1 MLRVGSGLA
10 QDSVDAGHRRRL
22 VVLLPLNNEE
32 ASKGSAGKAVGDRL
46 YLHVATLTAG
56 DATACAGRV
65 PIGHAERLAAR
76 LAEAEQLAGLRRG
89 EHFNL
94 LRVDSA
100 EEKLALLHYPGF
112 FDEPFPALAESWRVD
127 LATGTVRHRTYAD
140 SLNPPILH
148 RKELLLPADHPR
160 RAEYAALTAA
170 CESVGLFDDPRRIGY
185 RRQWQQLMRERGF
198 MLDGHALVP
207 IGNAEDADAGADGA
221 DDADAASSLAG
232 WEAARQ
238 RTALSRQ
245 GFSAPIQTLARHG
258 LLALDRTLFDY
269 GCGRG
274 DDVRGLRENGLA
286 AAGWDPYYAPDQPI
300 HGADLVNLG
309 FVINVIEDFDERLE
323 ALTRAWSLAGTLLVV
338 SVMLANQNDP
348 RGERFRDGVR
358 TRRGTFQK
366 YFTQGEL
373 KAFVGEVLDVEPIPV
388 APGIVYAFR
397 DQDAEQRFL
406 MDRWRSGR
414 TRLRAPSSQ
423 VRERAPR
430 VRPDKRAETFR
441 AHQAALER
449 LWSLQ
454 LDLGRKP
461 DRAEVTDELAL
472 TDAFGSVNKALRFIE
487 ARKEAELGGAALDEL
502 LAAAEQARQADLTV
516 YFALDQFARRKPYKH
531 LEPGLKRDIKAFF
544 GDYAAARAAGLGL
557 LMQIA
562 DTDAVEQACREAA
575 EHGLGWLEM
584 VAADADDAEVDA
596 GEGGGDAGRQAG
608 APTAVS
614 LQLDARLVERLPP
627 LLRVYVGAAA
637 AAYGDYHHAD
647 LIKIHIGSG
656 KLTLMRFDD
665 FDGRPLPRMRERVKI
680 KLREQ
685 DVDYFAYGPG
695 TDYEPPFL
703 YRKSRFI
710 NEEDPRYPDQL
721 AFEAA
726 LEDLDLFDFSGYGPP
741 PADLIGTLARHR
753 WEIAGFA
760 LRRARTVPEL
770 DDPCG
775 RFLAFRDLIQCG
787 DTQAATGIENL
798 PEQVDS
804 YNALLA
810 LTEQVLDPVIDWFGM
825 IRLTY
830 GFCSP
835 ALAKA
840 IRTRGSGPIDPKR
853 DQHAAHERNRVGNT
867 VCPRLGAAV
876 DFLVEDED
884 MLEVARW
891 VAAKTP
897 FDRLY
902 FYGPDRPIHVSHGPS
917 HSRQVVAMR
926 AGPSGR
932 LVPRQIKLEVFLRN
946 SAPDTV

>member
-1 MLRVGSGLA
+1 MSSIGKRVGAKS
-10 QDSVDAGHRRRL
+10 
-22 VVLLPLNNEE
+22 
-32 ASKGSAGKAVGDRL
+32 
-46 YLHVATLTAG
+46 YLHVEALSAS
-56 DATACAGRV
+56 DAAIRE
-65 PIGHAERLAAR
+65 HARMAAD
-76 LAEAEQLAGLRRG
+76 AAGL
-89 EHFNL
+89 EPAVDFNL
-94 LRVDSA
+94 IRLDPTGA
-100 EEKLALLHYPGF
+100 ELALLHYPGF
-112 FDEPFPALAESWRVD
+112 FDEPFPALADSWRVD
-127 LATGTVRHRTYAD
+127 FAAGTVSHRTYAD

-148 RKELLLPADHPR
+148 RKELLLPAEHPR
-160 RAEYAALTAA
+160 RAEFAALTAA
-170 CESVGLFDDPRRIGY
+170 CEAVGLFDDPRRIGY
-185 RRQWQQLMRERGF
+185 RRQWQQLMRELGF
-198 MLDGHALVP
+198 RLDGHALVP
-207 IGNAEDADAGADGA
+207 IGNAEDGEAPVDDG
-221 DDADAASSLAG
+221 DAAEPIAD
-232 WEAARQ
+232 WQAARQ
-238 RTALSRQ
+238 RTALSRP

-258 LLALDRTLFDY
+258 LLTPGRTLFDY

-274 DDVRGLRENGLA
+274 DDVRGLCENGFA

-338 SVMLANQNDP
+338 SVMLANQNAP

-366 YFTQGEL
+366 YFTQAEL
-373 KAFVGEVLDVEPIPV
+373 KAFVGEVLDLEPIPV

-406 MDRWRSGR
+406 LNRWRSGR
-414 TRLRAPSSQ
+414 TRLRAPSVQ

-430 VRPDKRAETFR
+430 GRPDQREETYQ

-449 LWSLQ
+449 LWALR
-454 LDLGRKP
+454 LELGRRP
-461 DRAEVTDELAL
+461 NQAEVDDELAL
-472 TDAFGSVNKALRFIE
+472 RDGFGSLNKALRFIE
-487 ARKEAELGGAALDEL
+487 ARKEAELGGAALDTL
-502 LAAAEQARQADLTV
+502 LADAARARQHDLTV
-516 YFALDQFARRKPYKH
+516 YFALNQFARRKPHQH

-544 GDYAAARAAGLGL
+544 GDYAAARAAGRAL

-575 EHGLGWLEM
+575 EHGLGWLET
-584 VAADADDAEVDA
+584 VSADANAVEADA
-596 GEGGGDAGRQAG
+596 GEEREDARWKAGGPG
-608 APTAVS
+608 AVS

-627 LLRVYVGAAA
+627 LLRVYIGAAA
-637 AAYGDYHHAD
+637 AAYGDYQHAD

-665 FDGRPLPRMRERVKI
+665 FDGRPLPRMHERVKI

-685 DVDYFAYGPG
+685 DVEYFAYDAG
-695 TDYEPPFL
+695 TEYEPPFL

-710 NEEDPRYPDQL
+710 NEEVPRYPDQL
-721 AFEAA
+721 AFEEA
-726 LEDLDLFDFSGYGPP
+726 LEGLGLLDFSGYGPP
-741 PADLIGTLARHR
+741 PEVLIRTLARHR
-753 WEIAGFA
+753 WEIAGFE
-760 LRRARTVPEL
+760 LRRARTTPSL

-775 RFLAFRDLIQCG
+775 RFLSFRDLVHCG
-787 DTQAATGIENL
+787 EIQAATGIENL

-804 YNALLA
+804 WNALVE

-835 ALAKA
+835 ELARA
-840 IRTRGSGPIDPKR
+840 IRARGGGPIDPTR
-853 DQHAAHERNRVGNT
+853 DQHAAHERNRLGNP

-891 VAAKTP
+891 VAANTP

-902 FYGPDRPIHVSHGPS
+902 FYGPDRPIHVSQGPEQ
-917 HSRQVVAMR
+917 SRQVVMLR

-932 LVPRQIKLEVFLRN
+932 LVPRQTKLETFLRD
-946 SAPDTV
+946 SAHDLV

>member
-1 MLRVGSGLA
+1 M
-10 QDSVDAGHRRRL
+10 
-22 VVLLPLNNEE
+22 
-32 ASKGSAGKAVGDRL
+32 
-46 YLHVATLTAG
+46 
-56 DATACAGRV
+56 
-65 PIGHAERLAAR
+65 
-76 LAEAEQLAGLRRG
+76 
-89 EHFNL
+89 
-94 LRVDSA
+94 
-100 EEKLALLHYPGF
+100 
-112 FDEPFPALAESWRVD
+112 
-127 LATGTVRHRTYAD
+127 LAT
-140 SLNPPILH
+140 
-148 RKELLLPADHPR
+148 
-160 RAEYAALTAA
+160 
-170 CESVGLFDDPRRIGY
+170 
-185 RRQWQQLMRERGF
+185 
-198 MLDGHALVP
+198 
-207 IGNAEDADAGADGA
+207 
-221 DDADAASSLAG
+221 DAAS
-232 WEAARQ
+232 WCY
-238 RTALSRQ
+238 
-245 GFSAPIQTLARHG
+245 P
-258 LLALDRTLFDY
+258 
-269 GCGRG
+269 
-274 DDVRGLRENGLA
+274 
-286 AAGWDPYYAPDQPI
+286 
-300 HGADLVNLG
+300 
-309 FVINVIEDFDERLE
+309 
-323 ALTRAWSLAGTLLVV
+323 AWSLAGTLLVV
-338 SVMLANQNDP
+338 SVMLANQNEP

-414 TRLRAPSSQ
+414 TRLRAPSCQ

-430 VRPDKRAETFR
+430 VRPDKRAETYR

-449 LWSLQ
+449 LWSLR

-472 TDAFGSVNKALRFIE
+472 TDAFGSVNKALRSIE

-516 YFALDQFARRKPYKH
+516 YFALHQFARRKPYQH

-575 EHGLGWLEM
+575 EHGLGWLET
-584 VAADADDAEVDA
+584 VAAEDGDDTEAADSQRGLRRRRRPDDAAVTADGSLGFVPQPNLRGTTSA
-596 GEGGGDAGRQAG
+596 
-608 APTAVS
+608 AVS
-614 LQLDARLVERLPP
+614 LQLDARLVERLPA

-685 DVDYFAYGPG
+685 AVDYFAYGPG

-775 RFLAFRDLIQCG
+775 RFLAFRDLIHCG
-787 DTQAATGIENL
+787 EIQAATGLENL
-798 PEQVDS
+798 PAQVDS
-804 YNALLA
+804 WNALLA

-840 IRTRGSGPIDPKR
+840 IRARGGGPIDPKR
-853 DQHAAHERNRVGNT
+853 DQHAAHERNRLGNP

-891 VAAKTP
+891 VAANTA

-902 FYGPDRPIHVSHGPS
+902 FYGLARPIHVSHGPA
-917 HSRQVVAMR
+917 HGRQVVAMR

>member
-1 MLRVGSGLA
+1 MSIGPQNAWRSPPSGTGPP
-10 QDSVDAGHRRRL
+10 QGKTVAG
-22 VVLLPLNNEE
+22 
-32 ASKGSAGKAVGDRL
+32 RL
-46 YLHVATLTAG
+46 YLHVSALGDDAAEAG
-56 DATACAGRV
+56 AAEADASL
-65 PIGHAERLAAR
+65 PAELAAR
-76 LAEAEQLAGLRRG
+76 LTTRLIRAEQLAGLRPG

-94 LRVDSA
+94 LRLDTA
-100 EEKLALLHYPGF
+100 GDELALLSYPGF

-127 LATGTVRHRTYAD
+127 LAAGTVSHRTYAD

-148 RKELLLPADHPR
+148 RKELLLPAAHPR
-160 RAEYAALTAA
+160 RAEFAALTAA
-170 CESVGLFDDPRRIGY
+170 CEAVGLFDDPRRIGY

-198 MLDGHALVP
+198 RLDGHALVP
-207 IGNAEDADAGADGA
+207 IGNVEDGDAPADEADADAR
-221 DDADAASSLAG
+221 LAG
-232 WEAARQ
+232 PVADWQAARQ
-238 RTALSRQ
+238 RTALSRS

-258 LLALDRTLFDY
+258 LLAPGRTLFDY

-274 DDVRGLRENGLA
+274 DDVRGLRENGFT
-286 AAGWDPYYAPDQPI
+286 AAGWDPYYAPDQPV

-348 RGERFRDGVR
+348 RGARFRDGVM

-373 KAFVGEVLDVEPIPV
+373 AAFVGQVLDVEPIPV

-406 MDRWRSGR
+406 LERSRGTR
-414 TRLRAPSSQ
+414 TRLRAPSTLN
-423 VRERAPR
+423 RERPPR
-430 VRPDKRAETFR
+430 ARRDSKRDRAEATYQ

-449 LWSLQ
+449 LWSLR
-454 LDLGRKP
+454 LDLGRTP
-461 DRAEVTDELAL
+461 DKAEVADELAL
-472 TDAFGSVNKALRFIE
+472 TAAFGSLNKALRFIE
-487 ARKEAELGGAALDEL
+487 ARKEADLGGEALDHL
-502 LAAAEQARQADLTV
+502 LAAVEQARQDDLTV
-516 YFALDQFARRKPYKH
+516 YFALDQFARRKPYQH
-531 LEPGLKRDIKAFF
+531 LEPGLRRDIKAFF
-544 GDYAAARAAGLGL
+544 GDYAAARAAGLAL

-562 DTDAVEQACREAA
+562 DTAAIGQACREAA
-575 EHGLGWLEM
+575 EHGLGWLET
-584 VAADADDAEVDA
+584 ASDEDDAETAAEDV
-596 GEGGGDAGRQAG
+596 G
-608 APTAVS
+608 APGAVS

-637 AAYGDYHHAD
+637 AAYGDYRHAD

-665 FDGRPLPRMRERVKI
+665 FDGRPLPRLLERVKI

-685 DVDYFAYGPG
+685 DVDYFAYAKG
-695 TDYEPPFL
+695 TEFEPPFL

-710 NEEDPRYPDQL
+710 NEEDPAYPDQL

-726 LEDLDLFDFSGYGPP
+726 LEGLGLFDLAGYGPP
-741 PADLIGTLARHR
+741 PAVLIGTLARQR
-753 WEIAGFA
+753 WEIAGWE
-760 LRRARTVPEL
+760 LRRSQRMPAL

-775 RFLAFRDLIQCG
+775 RYLSFRDLIHCG
-787 DTQAATGIENL
+787 ETQAATGIENL
-798 PEQVDS
+798 PTRVES
-804 YNALLA
+804 CNALLDLA
-810 LTEQVLDPVIDWFGM
+810 EQVLDPVIDWFGM

-835 ALAKA
+835 ELAKA
-840 IRTRGSGPIDPKR
+840 IRARGGGPIDPAR
-853 DQHAAHERNRVGNT
+853 DQHAAHEHNRRGNPA
-867 VCPRLGAAV
+867 CPRLGAAV

-891 VAAKTP
+891 VAANTP

-902 FYGPDRPIHVSHGPS
+902 FYGPDRPIHVSYGPE
-917 HSRQVVAMR
+917 HSRQVVIMR

-932 LVPRQIKLEVFLRN
+932 LLPRVVRLEAFLN
-946 SAPDTV
+946 APVGSGQ